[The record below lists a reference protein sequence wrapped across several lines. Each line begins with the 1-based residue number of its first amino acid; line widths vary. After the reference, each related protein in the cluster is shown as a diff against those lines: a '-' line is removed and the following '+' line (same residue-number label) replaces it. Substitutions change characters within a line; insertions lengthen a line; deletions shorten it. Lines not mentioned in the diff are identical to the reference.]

1 MLSVRGKHIDYID
14 HIAGSISDNNEERE
28 REREREREI
37 REMLP
42 VVANIVFRE
51 DARIGE
57 GFDFL
62 PGPTW

>member
-1 MLSVRGKHIDYID
+1 VCG
-14 HIAGSISDNNEERE
+14 GSILITLITLQAQSPTITKKEKEK
-28 REREREREI
+28 EREREREI